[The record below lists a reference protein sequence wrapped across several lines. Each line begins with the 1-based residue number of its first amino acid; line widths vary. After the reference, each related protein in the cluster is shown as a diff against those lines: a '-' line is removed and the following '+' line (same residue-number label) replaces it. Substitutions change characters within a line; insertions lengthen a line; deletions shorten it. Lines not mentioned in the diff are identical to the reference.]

1 VRHRVR
7 DNPPRLTHTPRLARP
22 APPPYLQDWH
32 PPDHA
37 SFASNNE
44 GAALFSM
51 VELEGIGPQIMW
63 PNHCVQASLRAR
75 ARAYTHD
82 THTHAHT
89 HTHTHTHTRPRFFG
103 PPDAGCAANASSAAA
118 ASVPPPFN
126 PLSLYSALSSPRT
139 APPRNA
145 LHRIAPHRNCTTLQN
160 SRGAEFHPEL
170 VRDEQRDVVVQ
181 KGTHRATDSY
191 SGFGDASATKSFEQT
206 HLQAALNAA
215 GATDVVVLGLATDFC
230 VSFTCKD
237 AAACGFRTWC
247 VLDGSRHIA
256 ADSLAAE
263 IAAMRAAGCHIVTSA
278 DVAEIVAAPTSAAA
292 GELAQR
298 LDARD
303 TAAISK

>member
-1 VRHRVR
+1 
-7 DNPPRLTHTPRLARP
+7 
-22 APPPYLQDWH
+22 
-32 PPDHA
+32 
-37 SFASNNE
+37 
-44 GAALFSM
+44 
-51 VELEGIGPQIMW
+51 
-63 PNHCVQASLRAR
+63 
-75 ARAYTHD
+75 
-82 THTHAHT
+82 
-89 HTHTHTHTRPRFFG
+89 
-103 PPDAGCAANASSAAA
+103 
-118 ASVPPPFN
+118 
-126 PLSLYSALSSPRT
+126 
-139 APPRNA
+139 
-145 LHRIAPHRNCTTLQN
+145 
-160 SRGAEFHPEL
+160 

-191 SGFGDASATKSFEQT
+191 SGFGDASATKRFEQT

-278 DVAEIVAAPTSAAA
+278 DVAEIVAAPTSEAAV
-292 GELAQR
+292 ELAQR

-303 TAAISK
+303 GAAVSK